1 MNFKNLAV
9 LLFGW
14 FSLSIVLQALQA
26 GNQVGVPSQ
35 PHFVTISFTA
45 AVMQTAEAQREFSA
59 LKNHFAS
66 RQTGLQALSQDV
78 ESLRKLLS
86 DDTVRMTDADRAAK
100 ETTLASK
107 EKELQREEEDYRTD
121 SESASQQAFQKVAQK
136 VYSFLEGYAHQH
148 NYSLVV
154 ERGTEATPVVW
165 YASEE
170 ADITDALVKAYNVI
184 EADSAPGAG
193 SRPGGASA
201 VTASRL
207 RQKESHQP

>member
-1 MNFKNLAV
+1 
-9 LLFGW
+9 
-14 FSLSIVLQALQA
+14 
-26 GNQVGVPSQ
+26 
-35 PHFVTISFTA
+35 
-45 AVMQTAEAQREFSA
+45 MQTAEAQREFSA

-66 RQTGLQALSQDV
+66 RQTALQALSQDV

-201 VTASRL
+201 VTDSRL